1 MCFVPFCVKAS
12 EWQVQKN
19 VLSHES
25 LRMKDF
31 EKNMLGGGQEPVTVV
46 QVVDNRRLILL
57 NETLQYKHL
66 SHSYAREYSIL
77 APVLRSHTLKSKDCN
92 KNNNS

>member
-57 NETLQYKHL
+57 N
-66 SHSYAREYSIL
+66 
-77 APVLRSHTLKSKDCN
+77 
-92 KNNNS
+92 

>member
-46 QVVDNRRLILL
+46 QVVDNRRLAAT
-57 NETLQYKHL
+57 EACVHKTRALQPKK
-66 SHSYAREYSIL
+66 
-77 APVLRSHTLKSKDCN
+77 PPQ
-92 KNNNS
+92 